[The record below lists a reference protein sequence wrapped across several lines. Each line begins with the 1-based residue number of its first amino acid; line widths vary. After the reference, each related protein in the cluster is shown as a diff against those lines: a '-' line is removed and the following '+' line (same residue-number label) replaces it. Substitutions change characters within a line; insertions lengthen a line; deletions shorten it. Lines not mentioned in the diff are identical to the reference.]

1 MINIIEDLDMEGM
14 PDISEITHYDQ
25 YCIQAHTII
34 DNILRIDIRK
44 GDGTFMKVIYNAET
58 YEEEL
63 YAPEGANEKDTI
75 EEVEFLLGKL
85 YLKAKDA
92 AVVIKEWKLKNNN

>member
-1 MINIIEDLDMEGM
+1 MEGM

-44 GDGTFMKVIYNAET
+44 GDGTFMKVIINGET
-58 YEEEL
+58 GEEEL

-75 EEVEFLLGKL
+75 EEVELLISKL
-85 YLKAKDA
+85 YLKAKDTA
-92 AVVIKEWKLKNNN
+92 EQMKEWKLKNQ